1 MKVLDPVRVGG
12 TGRAGGRT
20 LSYVWTDDFLVSTE
34 AEAMGLFD
42 KIRGEFIDII
52 EWTDSS
58 PNTLVYRFQRHGN
71 EIKNGAQLTV
81 REGQSAVFID
91 EGQLADVFGPG
102 MYTLDTEN
110 LPVLST
116 LKGWKHGFESPFKAE
131 VYFVNM
137 RQFTDQKWGTK
148 NPVTMRDPEFGPV
161 RVRAFG
167 TYAMRV
173 SDPGKFIR
181 EIVGTDGHFTTEDV
195 TDQVRNVLVARFS
208 DAMASSGI
216 PVLDMAAN
224 YDEFGRKLADRVS
237 GDMDGYGIE
246 LRTLLVENISLPPA
260 VEEVLDKRTSMGV
273 VGDLD
278 QYTKFQA
285 AEAIGD
291 IAKNP
296 GSGGMAAGGMG
307 AGMGFAMA
315 NQIGQAM
322 NQPTGGAGQAQGGAA
337 PPPLPQG
344 PSFFA
349 AIDGKQAGPFNAAAL
364 RQHIESG
371 SVTRDTLIWSEG
383 MSDWT
388 SAGQVEAVAKMFGS
402 VPPPLPPR

>member
-1 MKVLDPVRVGG
+1 
-12 TGRAGGRT
+12 
-20 LSYVWTDDFLVSTE
+20 
-34 AEAMGLFD
+34 MGLFD

-58 PNTLVYRFQRHGN
+58 PNTLVYRFERHGN
-71 EIKNGAQLTV
+71 EIKYGAQLTV
-81 REGQSAVFID
+81 REGQNAVFID
-91 EGQLADVFGPG
+91 EGQLADVFPPG
-102 MYTLDTEN
+102 MYTLETSN

-173 SDPGKFIR
+173 DDPGKFIQ
-181 EIVGTDGHFTTEDV
+181 EIVGTDGHFTTEEV

-224 YDEFGRKLADRVS
+224 YDELGQKLSDRV
-237 GDMDGYGIE
+237 GDDMEGYGIE

-260 VEEVLDKRTSMGV
+260 VEEALDKRTSMGV
-273 VGDLD
+273 LGDLD
-278 QYTKFQA
+278 QYTKYQA

-291 IAKNP
+291 IANNP

-322 NQPTGGAGQAQGGAA
+322 NQPGGHQGGQGGGQQAQSGPPPVPQSPQFYAAIDGQQAGPFDEAGLRERISSGRITRDTLVWSQGMAEWTKASDVAAVSKHFGAT
-337 PPPLPQG
+337 PPPLP
-344 PSFFA
+344 
-349 AIDGKQAGPFNAAAL
+349 
-364 RQHIESG
+364 G
-371 SVTRDTLIWSEG
+371 S
-383 MSDWT
+383 
-388 SAGQVEAVAKMFGS
+388 
-402 VPPPLPPR
+402 

>member
-1 MKVLDPVRVGG
+1 M
-12 TGRAGGRT
+12 
-20 LSYVWTDDFLVSTE
+20 E
-34 AEAMGLFD
+34 ARAMGLFD
-42 KIRGEFIDII
+42 KIKGEFIDVI

-58 PNTLVYRFQRHGN
+58 PNTLVYRFPRHNN
-71 EIKNGAQLTV
+71 EIKNGAELTV
-81 REGQSAVFID
+81 REGQTAVFID

-102 MYTLDTEN
+102 MYTLETEN
-110 LPVLST
+110 LPILST

-167 TYAMRV
+167 TYAIRV
-173 SDPGKFIR
+173 SDPGKFLT

-224 YDEFGRKLADRVS
+224 YDELADKLADRVS
-237 GDMDGYGIE
+237 TDMDGYGIE

-260 VEEVLDKRTSMGV
+260 VEEALDKRTSMGV
-273 VGDLD
+273 IGDLD
-278 QYTKFQA
+278 KYTRFQT

-291 IAKNP
+291 MANNP
-296 GSGGMAAGGMG
+296 GGGGAAGAGMG
-307 AGMGFAMA
+307 AGMGFAMG
-315 NQIGQAM
+315 NQMAQSMTPNPQAP
-322 NQPTGGAGQAQGGAA
+322 QSGGAA
-337 PPPLPQG
+337 PPPIPQG
-344 PSFFA
+344 PKYFA
-349 AIDGKQAGPFNAAAL
+349 AIDGQQAGPFDAAAIKA
-364 RQHIESG
+364 HIEDG
-371 SVTRDTLIWSEG
+371 SVTRETLVWSEG
-383 MSDWT
+383 MAEWT
-388 SAGQVEAVAKMFGS
+388 AAGAVGAVAKLFPAT
-402 VPPPLPPR
+402 PPPLPGQ

>member
-1 MKVLDPVRVGG
+1 
-12 TGRAGGRT
+12 
-20 LSYVWTDDFLVSTE
+20 
-34 AEAMGLFD
+34 MGLFD
-42 KIRGEFIDII
+42 KIKGEFIDII

-58 PNTLVYRFQRHGN
+58 PNTLVWRFPRHNN
-71 EIKNGAQLTV
+71 EIKNGAELTV
-81 REGQSAVFID
+81 REGQTAVFID

-102 MYTLDTEN
+102 MYTLETEN
-110 LPVLST
+110 LPILAT

-131 VYFVNM
+131 VYFVNT

-167 TYAMRV
+167 TYAVKV

-181 EIVGTDGHFTTEDV
+181 EIVGTDGGTDGHFTTDEV
-195 TDQVRNVLVARFS
+195 TDQVRNILVSRFS

-224 YDEFGRKLADRVS
+224 YDELGKKLSERVAD
-237 GDMDGYGIE
+237 DMSGYGIE

-273 VGDLD
+273 IGDLNR
-278 QYTKFQA
+278 YTQFQS

-291 IAKNP
+291 IANNP
-296 GSGGMAAGGMG
+296 GAGGMAAGGMG

-315 NQIGQAM
+315 NQIGQSM
-322 NQPTGGAGQAQGGAA
+322 NQPQGQQGGAPAQGGAA

-344 PSFFA
+344 PKFFA
-349 AIDGKQAGPFNAAAL
+349 AIDGQQAGPFDETAL
-364 RQHIESG
+364 KQHITAG
-371 SVTRDTLIWSEG
+371 SVTKETLVWSEG
-383 MSDWT
+383 MADWAA
-388 SAGQVEAVAKMFGS
+388 AGSVDAVSKLFGA
-402 VPPPLPPR
+402 VPPPLPPS

>member
-1 MKVLDPVRVGG
+1 
-12 TGRAGGRT
+12 
-20 LSYVWTDDFLVSTE
+20 
-34 AEAMGLFD
+34 MGMFD
-42 KIRGEFIDII
+42 KIRGEFIDVI

-58 PNTLVYRFQRHGN
+58 PNTLVYRFERHNN

-81 REGQSAVFID
+81 RQGQTAVFID
-91 EGQLADVFGPG
+91 EGQLADVFEPG
-102 MYTLDTEN
+102 MYTLETEN
-110 LPVLST
+110 LPILST

-131 VYFVNM
+131 VYFVNT

-167 TYAMRV
+167 SYAMRV
-173 SDPGKFIR
+173 SDAAKFLT
-181 EIVGTDGHFTTEDV
+181 EIVGTDGHFTTEEV
-195 TDQVRNVLVARFS
+195 TDQIRNILVSRFS

-216 PVLDMAAN
+216 AVLDMAAN
-224 YDEFGRKLADRVS
+224 YDELGVKLSERVS
-237 GDMDGYGIE
+237 SDMGGYGLE

-260 VEEVLDKRTSMGV
+260 VEEALDKRTSMGV
-273 VGDLD
+273 LGDLNK
-278 QYTKFQA
+278 YTQFQT

-322 NQPTGGAGQAQGGAA
+322 HQPQAPAPAQGGAA
-337 PPPLPQG
+337 PPPIPQG

-349 AIDGKQAGPFNAAAL
+349 AIGGQQAGPFDAAGLKQQIAAGAL
-364 RQHIESG
+364 TKE
-371 SVTRDTLIWSEG
+371 TLVWSEG
-383 MSDWT
+383 MAEWT
-388 SAGQVEAVAKMFGS
+388 AAGEVSAVAGMFS
-402 VPPPLPPR
+402 AAPPPLPGS

>member
-1 MKVLDPVRVGG
+1 
-12 TGRAGGRT
+12 
-20 LSYVWTDDFLVSTE
+20 
-34 AEAMGLFD
+34 MGLFD
-42 KIRGEFIDII
+42 KIRGEFIDVI

-81 REGQSAVFID
+81 RESQSAVFID

-102 MYTLDTEN
+102 MYTLETAN
-110 LPVLST
+110 LPILST

-131 VYFVNM
+131 VYFVNTK
-137 RQFTDQKWGTK
+137 QFTDQKWGTK

-167 TYAMRV
+167 TYGMRV
-173 SDPGKFIR
+173 SDPGKFLK

-195 TDQVRNVLVARFS
+195 TDQVRNILVSRFS
-208 DAMASSGI
+208 DAMASSGVA
-216 PVLDMAAN
+216 VLDMAAN
-224 YDEFGRKLADRVS
+224 YDELGAKLSDRVHE
-237 GDMDGYGIE
+237 DMEGYGIE

-260 VEEVLDKRTSMGV
+260 VEEALDKRTSMGV
-273 VGDLD
+273 IGDMGKFT
-278 QYTKFQA
+278 QYQT

-291 IAKNP
+291 AAKNP

-307 AGMGFAMA
+307 AGLGFAMA

-322 NQPTGGAGQAQGGAA
+322 NPPGAQQAAGGAP

-344 PSFFA
+344 PQYFA
-349 AIDGKQAGPFNAAAL
+349 ALDGKQAGPFNAAAL
-364 RQHIESG
+364 KAQIDSG
-371 SVTRDTLIWSEG
+371 TITRDTLVWSEG
-383 MSDWT
+383 MAEWT
-388 SAGQVEAVAKMFGS
+388 AARQVDAVSKLFASA
-402 VPPPLPPR
+402 PPPLPPS

>member
-1 MKVLDPVRVGG
+1 
-12 TGRAGGRT
+12 
-20 LSYVWTDDFLVSTE
+20 
-34 AEAMGLFD
+34 MGLFD

-58 PNTLVYRFQRHGN
+58 PNTLVYRFPRYNN
-71 EIKNGAQLTV
+71 EIKYGAELTV
-81 REGQSAVFID
+81 REGQNAVFID
-91 EGQLADVFGPG
+91 EGRIADVFPPG
-102 MYTLDTEN
+102 MYTLETEN
-110 LPVLST
+110 LPILST

-167 TYAMRV
+167 SYAMRV
-173 SDPGKFIR
+173 DDPGRFLK
-181 EIVGTDGHFTTEDV
+181 EIVGTEGHFTTEEV

-224 YDEFGRKLADRVS
+224 YDELGETLGDRVS
-237 GDMDGYGIE
+237 ADMESYGIQ
-246 LRTLLVENISLPPA
+246 LRTLLVENISLPAA
-260 VEEVLDKRTSMGV
+260 VEEALDKRTSMGV
-273 VGDLD
+273 IGNLD
-278 QYTKFQA
+278 QYTKYQT

-291 IAKNP
+291 VADNP

-322 NQPTGGAGQAQGGAA
+322 NQPGQQGSGQQGGGQQGGDQGGQGQEG
-337 PPPLPQG
+337 PPPIPQS
-344 PSFFA
+344 PEFYA
-349 AIDGKQAGPFNAAAL
+349 AIDGEQAGPFDEAEL
-364 RQHIESG
+364 RSRIESG
-371 SVTRDTLIWSEG
+371 QVTRDTLVWSQG
-383 MSDWT
+383 MDDWAR
-388 SAGQVEAVAKMFGS
+388 AGDVEAVAKHFGS
-402 VPPPLPPR
+402 TPPPLPSS